1 MQLIIISGRSGSGKT
16 ITLNLLEDLG
26 YYCIDNL
33 PLSLLPE
40 LINKIK
46 NNYQKIA
53 VSIDSRNLQDKLKQF
68 DQIFTSVK
76 KICDDCRIIFLDA
89 ENDALLKRF
98 GETRRK
104 HPLADET
111 TSLENALNTEHQLL
125 QPIIEYAD
133 LSINTSTLS
142 IHELREYVRNCI
154 YQPNTSILLL
164 FQSFGYKFGIPNDSN
179 FIFDS
184 RCLPNPYWQEKLR
197 YLTGLNQEVINY
209 LGQFKQTHTM
219 HEMIKKYL
227 DEWLPAFETENRRYL
242 TVSIGCTGG
251 QHRSVYLTEKLKVSF
266 LNEKKN
272 VFIRHRDLS

>member
-40 LINKIK
+40 LIDKLK

-53 VSIDSRNLQDKLKQF
+53 VSIDARNSQDKLRQF
-68 DQIFTSVK
+68 DQIFTLVK
-76 KICDDCRIIFLDA
+76 KTCDDCQIIFLDA
-89 ENDALLKRF
+89 ENDSLLKRF
-98 GETRRK
+98 SETRRK
-104 HPLADET
+104 HPLTDKT
-111 TSLENALNTEHQLL
+111 TNLENALNTEHQLL

-142 IHELREYVRNCI
+142 IHELRDYVRNCI
-154 YQPNTSILLL
+154 YHPSTSIFLL
-164 FQSFGYKFGIPNDSN
+164 FQSFGYKFGVPNDSN

-184 RCLPNPYWQEKLR
+184 RCLPNPYWQENLR
-197 YLTGLNQEVINY
+197 HLTGLDQEVINY
-209 LGQFKQTHTM
+209 LEQFKQPHTM
-219 HEMIKKYL
+219 YNMIKKYL
-227 DEWLPAFETENRRYL
+227 EEWLPDFATENRRYL

-251 QHRSVYLTEKLKVSF
+251 QHRSVYLTEKLKAYF
-266 LNEKKN
+266 LKKKKN
-272 VFIRHRDLS
+272 VFIRHRDLA

>member
-40 LINKIK
+40 LADKLK
-46 NNYQKIA
+46 NHYQKVAI
-53 VSIDSRNLQDKLKQF
+53 SIDARNLQDKLRQF

-76 KICDDCRIIFLDA
+76 KTCDDCQVIFLDA
-89 ENDALLKRF
+89 ADDSLLKRF
-98 GETRRK
+98 SETRRK
-104 HPLADET
+104 HPLTNET
-111 TSLENALNTEHQLL
+111 TSLESALNTEHQLL

-133 LSINTSTLS
+133 LSIDTSTLS
-142 IHELREYVRNCI
+142 IQELREYVRNCI
-154 YQPNTSILLL
+154 HQQNTSILLL
-164 FQSFGYKFGIPNDSN
+164 FQSFGYKFGVPNDSN

-197 YLTGLNQEVINY
+197 HLTGLNQEVIDY
-209 LGQFKQTHTM
+209 LEQFKQTHTM
-219 HEMIKKYL
+219 YKMIKKYL
-227 DEWLPAFETENRRYL
+227 AEWLPDFAIENRRYL

-251 QHRSVYLTEKLKVSF
+251 QHRSVYLTEKLKNYF
-266 LNEKKN
+266 LNEERN
-272 VFIRHRDLS
+272 VFIRHRDLL